1 MAPPLLHFFRMA
13 HRLAHSWH
21 AVFWRG
27 AIAIAFAVA
36 AFAWPMLTLTGL
48 LVLFGAFAMIDGA
61 LSFAIAMRESPRTRW
76 STALLAEGLI
86 GVLAGGIALF
96 VPGVAVTLLIAL
108 IATWAVT
115 TGVLE
120 IVAAT
125 TLGRDNPSMF
135 ALMIGGAASILAGL
149 VLVAK
154 PAIAAIAIAWIL
166 GAYALL
172 FGALLLGIA
181 LRMRRPLQ
189 SPRER
194 WS

>member
-1 MAPPLLHFFRMA
+1 MA

-27 AIAIAFAVA
+27 AIAMAFALT
-36 AFAWPMLTLTGL
+36 AFAWPMVTVTGL
-48 LVLFGAFAMIDGA
+48 IVLFGAFAMVDGA
-61 LSFAIAMRESPRTRW
+61 LSFLVAMRESPRTRW
-76 STALLAEGLI
+76 SAALLAEGLI
-86 GVLAGGIALF
+86 GTLAGGFALF
-96 VPGVAVTLLIAL
+96 VPGVALTLLVAI

-125 TLGRDNPSMF
+125 TLGRDNSSMF
-135 ALMIGGAASILAGL
+135 ALVAGGAASILLGL
-149 VLVAK
+149 ILAAK
-154 PAIAAIAIAWIL
+154 PAIAAVAIAWLL
-166 GAYALL
+166 GAYALV

-181 LRMRRPLQ
+181 LRMRRPSATSQ
-189 SPRER
+189 QR

>member
-1 MAPPLLHFFRMA
+1 MA

-27 AIAIAFAVA
+27 AIAIAFAIT

-48 LVLFGAFAMIDGA
+48 LVLFGTFALIDGA
-61 LSFAIAMRESPRTRW
+61 LSFVMAMRESPRTRW

-86 GVLAGGIALF
+86 GAIAGAIALF
-96 VPGVAVTLLIAL
+96 VPGVAMALIVAL

-115 TGVLE
+115 TGLLE

-125 TLGRDNPSMF
+125 TLRRDSGSMF
-135 ALMIGGAASILAGL
+135 ALIVGGAASILAGL
-149 VLVAK
+149 LIVAR
-154 PAIAAIAIAWIL
+154 PAIAAVAIAWIL
-166 GAYALL
+166 GAYALV

-181 LRMRRPLQ
+181 LKMRRPSLRG
-189 SPRER
+189 PREG

>member
-1 MAPPLLHFFRMA
+1 MA

-27 AIAIAFAVA
+27 AIAIAFAIA

-48 LVLFGAFAMIDGA
+48 LALFGVFALIDGA
-61 LSFAIAMRESPRTRW
+61 LSFVIAMREKPPTRW

-86 GVLAGGIALF
+86 GVFAGAIALF
-96 VPGVAVTLLIAL
+96 IPGVALTIVVAL

-120 IVAAT
+120 IAAAT
-125 TLGRDNPSMF
+125 MLGRDNASMT
-135 ALMIGGAASILAGL
+135 ALIIGGAASIVTGF
-149 VLVAK
+149 VLVMK

-166 GAYALL
+166 GAYALV

-181 LRMRRPLQ
+181 IRLRRPFHG
-189 SPRER
+189 RHER